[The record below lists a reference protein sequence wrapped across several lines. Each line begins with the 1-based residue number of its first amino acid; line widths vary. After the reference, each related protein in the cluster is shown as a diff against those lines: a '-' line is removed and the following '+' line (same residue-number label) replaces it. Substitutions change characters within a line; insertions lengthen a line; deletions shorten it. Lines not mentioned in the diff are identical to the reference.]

1 MSVEDQEAPKIHFES
16 PKSTILKLTID
27 PRRTANFLTDIFK
40 NRKIF
45 FIGEHIHLQKRIYIY
60 QLKNIQVSNTP
71 TKHIKVNLLSK

>member
-40 NRKIF
+40 NRKF
-45 FIGEHIHLQKRIYIY
+45 FYRGTYTLTKENIYISFKQY
-60 QLKNIQVSNTP
+60 PSI
-71 TKHIKVNLLSK
+71 